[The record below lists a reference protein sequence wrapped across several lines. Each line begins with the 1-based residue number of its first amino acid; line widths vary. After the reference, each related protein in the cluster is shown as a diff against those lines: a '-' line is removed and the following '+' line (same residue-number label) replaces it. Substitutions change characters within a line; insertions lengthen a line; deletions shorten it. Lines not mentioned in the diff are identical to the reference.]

1 MTNKSPIFP
10 IPQHPHHFSDYGFDP
25 QMDYLQVLEEAK
37 KHKKEKFLPS
47 SSSTT
52 TSRSVESLHFKLQKP
67 ISKEESKKK
76 KNKSKWWKNA
86 LLFCKKK
93 WVYQND
99 QVVDHHFGT
108 DKNNY
113 MKSNQG
119 SSNYRGTISGPIY
132 ITESRSGSSTPCRS
146 TSGPLSST
154 SAAWTL
160 IPATKGSEVP
170 YLNLREMN
178 LDQHHRISTTTTTNP
193 MPIYLVT

>member
-47 SSSTT
+47 SSTT

-76 KNKSKWWKNA
+76 KQKSKWWKNA

-99 QVVDHHFGT
+99 KVVDHHFGT

-119 SSNYRGTISGPIY
+119 SSSNYRGTISGPIY

-146 TSGPLSST
+146 TSGPLSSS

-160 IPATKGSEVP
+160 IPATKNEVP

-178 LDQHHRISTTTTTNP
+178 LDQHHRISTTTNP

>member
-1 MTNKSPIFP
+1 MTTNKSPIFP

-37 KHKKEKFLPS
+37 KHKKEKFIP
-47 SSSTT
+47 SSTT

-76 KNKSKWWKNA
+76 KQKSKWWKNA

-99 QVVDHHFGT
+99 QVSDHHFGT
-108 DKNNY
+108 DNNNY
-113 MKSNQG
+113 IKSNQG
-119 SSNYRGTISGPIY
+119 GSNYRGTISGPIY

-146 TSGPLSST
+146 TSGPLSS
-154 SAAWTL
+154 SSSAWTL
-160 IPATKGSEVP
+160 MPATKNEVP

-178 LDQHHRISTTTTTNP
+178 LDQNHRISTTNP